1 MLAANSL
8 TFWWISLGTP
18 HAHVPVGDFSV
29 EGGTT
34 PMQGQSSWIMHRVWP
49 WEWSTGIRRGPDRR
63 PQVAASRAPILDDVV
78 LPICFLALVGIVLV
92 GGLLGLL
99 SWVSAGIPPAPQL
112 ACSDVASCPPAAAMV
127 GDPSTWGEVA
137 GFAEPTEIR

>member
-8 TFWWISLGTP
+8 TFWWISIGTS
-18 HAHVPVGDFSV
+18 HANVQVGDFSV

-34 PMQGQSSWIMHRVWP
+34 PMQGHSSWIMHRVRP
-49 WEWSTGIRRGPDRR
+49 WEWSTGTRRGADRR
-63 PQVAASRAPILDDVV
+63 PQVAPFRAAIFDDVV
-78 LPICFLALVGIVLV
+78 LPVCFLALVGIVLV

-112 ACSDVASCPPAAAMV
+112 ACSDVVSCAPAAAMV
-127 GDPSTWGEVA
+127 GDPGTWGDVA
-137 GFAEPTEIR
+137 GFAEPTETR